1 MARRLPAAIG
11 TAAAE
16 EIRVVNDC
24 RGELY
29 IATGAYRSTVSH
41 VIMMDWSKVD
51 KVEFAVDADAGETI
65 IDPDGSPQLI
75 HTYYARFNFLSPK
88 MVPPP
93 GPDRDTYVS
102 TVAHTLIAE
111 ADKSDS
117 YFVDKG
123 RGGDS
128 GFSGMEN
135 ARIANDDRDQKPK
148 PTPTSA
154 ASSADVKR
162 TPVSDLAVD
171 AHTPPL
177 LSTAVN
183 VEPCPVTFPAGAQKV
198 AFYQLRSSLA
208 AIEKGGRTSA
218 TVRALDFF
226 MQVNNR
232 DAADHA
238 IELCPEH
245 FQVALDYYNSH
256 PNTRALPPRTRLA
269 RLDALRQCSTRYAEL
284 AANTPVEG
292 SLSGNPFWDE
302 IGRAQPFA
310 TLTHRDTKYL
320 SAYRETGYMPVTPEA
335 AASWEKKLGLADDVL
350 QRLCW
355 FWKPA
360 PLFELNNNSYRWH
373 GAHSGATTMPY
384 ALKDLPPAVEEA
396 FLPFCHWKKAVR
408 REPLKV
414 QHLDGTTHILKRRGK
429 WTLSG
434 CQKAGDMPRTERV
447 VRETLRSVF
456 GFLTL
461 SGDHPDER
469 MRGLGIDI
477 SDLRLSHFF
486 VASNI
491 VAYCKLQEARNGCF
505 DHTGLARLYQDY
517 TLLIGSPESYGRHAQ
532 LALLQDLSDVF
543 TPDKTPATAN
553 MWEEW
558 CTEQREEVADWISV
572 ATNNREGALKF
583 RQARSARSKL
593 QFLLETEQPIQ
604 DVIWP
609 TILHIAKN
617 RPPVYYKS
625 EIRYSFEVRL
635 FTLVALTAEPLR
647 PSNWRNME
655 WGRHLTLRN
664 NSWCISIPHDEFKNR
679 RLLSDSYNSV
689 IDDDARA
696 FFDDFYEV
704 WKIRFG
710 YDPLDKKCPHLK
722 TYVLASTESDGT
734 CSLNEQAI
742 KDRLKDLAVLWGCLL
757 LLMRFAIFGRQ
768 TG

>member
-218 TVRALDFF
+218 TVRALDF
-226 MQVNNR
+226 
-232 DAADHA
+232 
-238 IELCPEH
+238 LCRSITEM
-245 FQVALDYYNSH
+245 
-256 PNTRALPPRTRLA
+256 LPITL
-269 RLDALRQCSTRYAEL
+269 LSYVLSISK
-284 AANTPVEG
+284 
-292 SLSGNPFWDE
+292 SLSTTTIAIQTPAHCRL
-302 IGRAQPFA
+302 GRVWPD
-310 TLTHRDTKYL
+310 LTH
-320 SAYRETGYMPVTPEA
+320 
-335 AASWEKKLGLADDVL
+335 
-350 QRLCW
+350 
-355 FWKPA
+355 
-360 PLFELNNNSYRWH
+360 
-373 GAHSGATTMPY
+373 
-384 ALKDLPPAVEEA
+384 
-396 FLPFCHWKKAVR
+396 
-408 REPLKV
+408 
-414 QHLDGTTHILKRRGK
+414 
-429 WTLSG
+429 
-434 CQKAGDMPRTERV
+434 
-447 VRETLRSVF
+447 
-456 GFLTL
+456 
-461 SGDHPDER
+461 
-469 MRGLGIDI
+469 
-477 SDLRLSHFF
+477 
-486 VASNI
+486 
-491 VAYCKLQEARNGCF
+491 
-505 DHTGLARLYQDY
+505 
-517 TLLIGSPESYGRHAQ
+517 
-532 LALLQDLSDVF
+532 
-543 TPDKTPATAN
+543 
-553 MWEEW
+553 
-558 CTEQREEVADWISV
+558 
-572 ATNNREGALKF
+572 
-583 RQARSARSKL
+583 
-593 QFLLETEQPIQ
+593 
-604 DVIWP
+604 
-609 TILHIAKN
+609 
-617 RPPVYYKS
+617 
-625 EIRYSFEVRL
+625 
-635 FTLVALTAEPLR
+635 
-647 PSNWRNME
+647 
-655 WGRHLTLRN
+655 
-664 NSWCISIPHDEFKNR
+664 
-679 RLLSDSYNSV
+679 
-689 IDDDARA
+689 
-696 FFDDFYEV
+696 
-704 WKIRFG
+704 
-710 YDPLDKKCPHLK
+710 
-722 TYVLASTESDGT
+722 
-734 CSLNEQAI
+734 
-742 KDRLKDLAVLWGCLL
+742 
-757 LLMRFAIFGRQ
+757 
-768 TG
+768 